1 MYFLFGA
8 KFMPPS
14 LTDHPRLRF
23 PFLLV
28 KRRPHHI
35 CPARLGPAAPPP
47 TPCLKKQVYGQGDGD
62 GGHGE
67 IIHSELMCPRLA
79 RKVVAFWKE
88 HPLAEAA
95 GVSLCGS
102 EGETIVVE
110 RLDARTRR

>member
-1 MYFLFGA
+1 M
-8 KFMPPS
+8 
-14 LTDHPRLRF
+14 
-23 PFLLV
+23 
-28 KRRPHHI
+28 
-35 CPARLGPAAPPP
+35 
-47 TPCLKKQVYGQGDGD
+47 YGQGDG
-62 GGHGE
+62 GGDHGE

-79 RKVVAFWKE
+79 AKVVAFWKE